1 MFSKTK
7 VRETRAGRELGLP
20 FHLMIELW
28 IFRVVWLSLPFTAG
42 PVFSAA
48 LEDTSDSFRVG
59 VTIGLWVLWAAMLIA
74 SMVPRTQTFTALRV
88 IAPAAFV
95 VTLWAAFDATSNA
108 ETWQL
113 VLALVAAGIAAA
125 MALRSV
131 VGDEFVDGSSYGDE
145 SRFLLSAPGALV
157 LGPIQL
163 VWAAIV
169 GGALAGPL
177 LLLAHRWILGG
188 ILLVIGWAI
197 AYFAV
202 PILDRLSHRW
212 LVFVPAGVVVHD
224 KTALREPQLFRK
236 ETVAVFGPAPA
247 DTTLEDL
254 SLSSSGLALR
264 AKLTEPSKIIP
275 NSRDATVETAD
286 IDGWIVSPN
295 RPGAVV
301 AEAKERGFTIG

>member
-1 MFSKTK
+1 
-7 VRETRAGRELGLP
+7 
-20 FHLMIELW
+20 MIELW
-28 IFRVVWLSLPFTAG
+28 IFRVVWLALPFTAG

-48 LEDTSDSFRVG
+48 LEDTSDSFRIG

-74 SMVPRTQTFTALRV
+74 SMVPRTHTFTALRIV
-88 IAPAAFV
+88 APASFV
-95 VTLWAAFDATSNA
+95 ATLWAALDANSDV

-113 VLALVAAGIAAA
+113 VLALVVSGIATA

-145 SRFLLSAPGALV
+145 SRYLLSAPGALL

-169 GGALAGPL
+169 AGALAGPL
-177 LLLAHRWILGG
+177 LLLAHRWVLGA
-188 ILLVIGWAI
+188 ILLVAGWAI
-197 AYFAV
+197 AFLAV

-236 ETVAVFGPAPA
+236 ETVALFGPAPA
-247 DTTLEDL
+247 NTTLEDL
-254 SLSSSGLALR
+254 SLASSGLALR
-264 AKLTEPSKIIP
+264 AELTAPSKIIP
-275 NSRDATVETAD
+275 NSRDTTVETTD
-286 IDGWIVSPN
+286 IEGWIVSPN